1 MNRAMRVRVSGPLA
15 PYADGFRTVL
25 AERGYTPSSAAG
37 QLQLMAH
44 LSRWLVER
52 GLGGHDLTPAAVE
65 GFLQARRPRVR
76 GSGCRRGACRRCW
89 DICVRSGSPLLGHP
103 WWRALRW
110 KFCSPTIATTW

>member
-52 GLGGHDLTPAAVE
+52 GLGGHDVTPTAVE
-65 GFLQARRPRVR
+65 GFLQARRATGPAAV
-76 GSGCRRGACRRCW
+76 A
-89 DICVRSGSPLLGHP
+89 VVAGHV
-103 WWRALRW
+103 AAAGI
-110 KFCSPTIATTW
+110 SA